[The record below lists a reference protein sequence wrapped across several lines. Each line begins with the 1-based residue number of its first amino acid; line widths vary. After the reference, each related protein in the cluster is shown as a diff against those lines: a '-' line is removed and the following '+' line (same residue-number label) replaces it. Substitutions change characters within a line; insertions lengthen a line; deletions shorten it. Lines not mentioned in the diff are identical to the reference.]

1 MCFHSRVQKNCSF
14 IRPNGSTLATLASL
28 LLIPQNTGQ
37 NTVLC
42 HCSTFSRAYTFFLLT
57 SSSFLFSNSSHRCFS
72 IFPYSRKFD
81 FETSFDHLP
90 IKRGNSISLYMEVL
104 AGKASMHGA
113 CSSKPCLITGTYEEL
128 RMTQHLWVSIPEAI
142 PAGSVSA
149 LFRRQRGLLVC
160 TTFRG
165 LKVNW
170 HSCLG
175 QVDSKQ

>member
-1 MCFHSRVQKNCSF
+1 MLFHPTEWLHTCHLSEPTFDPTKHRTKH
-14 IRPNGSTLATLASL
+14 SL
-28 LLIPQNTGQ
+28 VPLFYLFARLHLL
-37 NTVLC
+37 
-42 HCSTFSRAYTFFLLT
+42 
-57 SSSFLFSNSSHRCFS
+57 SSSFLFSNSSHCCFS

-160 TTFRG
+160 TAFRG